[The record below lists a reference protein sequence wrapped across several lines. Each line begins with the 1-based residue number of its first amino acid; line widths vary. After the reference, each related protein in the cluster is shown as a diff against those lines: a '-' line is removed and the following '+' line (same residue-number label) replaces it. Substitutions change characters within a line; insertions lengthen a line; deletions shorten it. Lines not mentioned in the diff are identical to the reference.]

1 MTRSKSAKG
10 VMGELHIASKYIRKG
25 YWVAMS
31 MCPHCPFDLVI
42 VDKKGRCKL
51 IDAKTESIR
60 KTGKQKGIKINRI
73 LNQKQK
79 EMDVEIEYVD
89 PETLI

>member
-1 MTRSKSAKG
+1 MTRSRSAKG

-31 MCPHCPFDLVI
+31 MCPHCPFDLVV

-60 KTGKQKGIKINRI
+60 KTGKHKGSRINRV
-73 LNQKQK
+73 LKEKQK
-79 EMDVEIEYVD
+79 EMDIEIEYVD